1 MISNRQNCNKILLK
15 FYERS
20 CIGTMKDHWSD
31 DTRNERRLCNK
42 IYGWDMTSVISD
54 AVQFEAD
61 LWKFTEMDYSVQ
73 NLLMDRD
80 AVECNTREY
89 LTKLMQT
96 IRRVKQAI
104 LSGMPFRAYPDGIYG
119 LLDIAELLCE
129 PVYTPGV
136 SLGKKI
142 WYASVTLFILG
153 EVLDLCVDG
162 IRCALTYRR
171 GYDKVSSLMDLLVTM
186 EEEWI

>member
-20 CIGTMKDHWSD
+20 CQGIVKDRWSD
-31 DTRNERRLCNK
+31 DTRNARRLCNK
-42 IYGWDMTSVISD
+42 IYGIDIAEVISD
-54 AVQFEAD
+54 AAKFEAD
-61 LWKFTEMDYSVQ
+61 LWKLTEMDYSVQ
-73 NLLMDRD
+73 NLLMDRV
-80 AVECNTREY
+80 AGECCTREY
-89 LTKLMQT
+89 LTKLIQT
-96 IRRVKQAI
+96 IRRVKHVI
-104 LSGMPFRAYPDGIYG
+104 LSGMHFRAYPDGIYL

-142 WYASVTLFILG
+142 WYASVTLYVIG
-153 EVLDLCVDG
+153 EVLNVCIDG
-162 IRCALTYRR
+162 ASGDFNYRR
-171 GYDKVSSLMDLLVTM
+171 SYSKVSSIIDTLVLI